1 LNRRPL
7 GPQPS
12 ALPDCATSRRFS
24 YLDHTRHAPCYHAP
38 RVVRAASYIRTDPE
52 GELPTREEQRAAI
65 EAYLDKKGYELL
77 ATYEDLEAPGAFLYH
92 RPGLKA
98 AINNIK
104 EIEGWEV
111 LVVAHPRCVSDTES
125 ALHEF
130 VHKFSLY
137 GNRLECPSRAWEEF
151 LSAMKAYRHAMS
163 RR

>member
-1 LNRRPL
+1 VLSSHPV
-7 GPQPS
+7 
-12 ALPDCATSRRFS
+12 A
-24 YLDHTRHAPCYHAP
+24 
-38 RVVRAASYIRTDPE
+38 RAASYIRTDPE
-52 GELPTREEQRAAI
+52 GKLPGAEEQSAAVASYAT
-65 EAYLDKKGYELL
+65 EKGYELV
-77 ATYEDLEAPGAFLYH
+77 AAYEDLDAPGNLLYH

-104 EIEGWEV
+104 ELEDWEV

-137 GNRLECPSRAWEEF
+137 GNRLESPNRTWEEF
-151 LSAMKAYRHAMS
+151 LSAMKTYRREMS